1 MSYVIEGGVQG
12 KARLGV
18 LGQAMNEYSLQAL
31 HKAGLRAGHI
41 CLDAGCGGGTM
52 TYDMAAIAGEAGH
65 VMGIDYDNTIIE
77 LNKEEAVALQVSNVS
92 FKQGDIYS
100 LDALGTY
107 DIIYARF
114 LLSHLDDVR
123 RALTNMVC
131 ALKPGGSLLVEDLQF
146 SAHFCYPASSAFN
159 TYLQWYARA
168 VRKNG
173 GNPEL
178 GIELHTHL
186 QTAGLQDVQVQ
197 VAQPAGISGAA
208 KQMSLLTLDKIK
220 QSLLANGIAT
230 EAEFDLVR
238 QEMAVFT
245 ADKNSVISMPRTFQ
259 VWGRKP

>member
-12 KARLGV
+12 KARLSV
-18 LGQAMNEYSLQAL
+18 LGQAMNTYSLQAL
-31 HKAGLRAGHI
+31 HKTGLRAGHT

-52 TYDMAAIAGEAGH
+52 TYDMAAIVGEAGH
-65 VMGIDYDNTIIE
+65 VTGIDYDNAIIE
-77 LNKEEAVALQVSNVS
+77 LNKAEATALQVSNVS
-92 FKQGDIYS
+92 FKQEDIYN
-100 LDALGTY
+100 LDAVDTY

-114 LLSHLDDVR
+114 LLSHLDNTTLALNNLVR
-123 RALTNMVC
+123 
-131 ALKPGGSLLVEDLQF
+131 ALKPGGSLLIEDLQF
-146 SAHFCYPASSAFN
+146 SAHFCYPANLAFD
-159 TYLQWYARA
+159 TYLQWYAQA

-178 GIELHTHL
+178 GIALHTHL
-186 QTAGLQDVQVQ
+186 QAAGLQDVQVQ

-230 EAEFDLVR
+230 EAEFDRVR

-245 ADKNSVISMPRTFQ
+245 ADNNSIISMPRTFQ